1 MLKYALMVFFVGALG
16 GLFLASFVLRGR
28 LAPWAVSLLHALL
41 GASGLALL
49 LLGVVDAEGGALAI
63 AALCVLL
70 VAAGFG
76 FYLAT
81 IHYNK
86 TVAIKRV
93 VLAHAGVAVTG
104 VGLLIA
110 AILMS

>member
-1 MLKYALMVFFVGALG
+1 MLKYALLVFFVGALG

-49 LLGVVDAEGGALAI
+49 LFGVLGAEGGVLALAS
-63 AALCVLL
+63 LCVLL

-81 IHYNK
+81 MHYNK
-86 TVAIKRV
+86 TVAVKRM
-93 VLAHAGVAVTG
+93 VLTHAGIAVTG
-104 VGLLIA
+104 VGLLIV